1 MQKNLKRASAMIL
14 SLAMAVQ
21 FGLTDSYYINAN
33 DEQPVEETKQAET
46 TKVDESKNEPETPQE
61 DSSEDNQAQTD
72 DVNQEN
78 NQQSQD
84 ETTTTEKVTV
94 EISYVTEEDGS
105 TLMDSLTNTYDV
117 GYRLDQDSNVF
128 NTNHEEYVLDY
139 AIINNDEG
147 NKITKDQAS
156 ENGLCVAS
164 GMTSVK
170 FVYKKSTVQKSH
182 KAKKAQGTKMDSKGE
197 DDSEDDIETASDSE
211 TYKLYHYALIP
222 GKLMDSTESAD
233 SRWFGIGVTS
243 ISGVSNPS
251 GLEYGIQSNF
261 TYKQEGVVKTL
272 YPDITYNSKTYKYA
286 ATGSENAD
294 KEGYYTLIPARVM
307 IADGANAGNNSY
319 NPTASGKTYHQDYT
333 IVMNEK
339 NIYTVTYNVM
349 DPGETTYGVL
359 NDYSQRV
366 DAGTSE
372 SKLKQPA
379 SEDVPN
385 VKTDNEG
392 NKYTFSG
399 WYIDQACTVKA
410 NFNGSVTANTNYYG
424 KYVAETYTVKY
435 DSNGGSDVADKTL
448 KYNDVVDTSQTP
460 TKEGYIFDGWYYGD
474 TKVTN
479 QKYATLAKSESTKEI
494 TLKAKWETELSATS
508 EDVSKTYDGNGY
520 GIEVKPNKT
529 GATIKYYNEKTNQYD
544 LTKCPTRKNVGKKTI
559 KYEVSKKGYTT
570 FTGQANVTITP
581 ATLKVI
587 TPSKSKTYDGT
598 ALTAEGSIEGFV
610 NGETATFTT
619 TGSQTNVGSS
629 DNTYLLKF
637 DGTAKESNYVI
648 SEKEIGKLTVTES
661 TEEITVTTTGGEFT
675 YNGQAHGATVSV
687 SKLPKGYTVE
697 TATSSATAT
706 DVTEAPVNATCDT
719 LVIKNASGEDVTSKL
734 NVKKVD
740 GSITITPATLKVT
753 TPSKSKT
760 YDGEALTAEGS
771 IEGFV
776 NGETATFTTT
786 GSQTGVGDSTNTYSI
801 DWNGTAKQSNYTVSE
816 HLGTLS
822 VSEYAEKIT
831 VTTTGGEFTYNG
843 QAHGA
848 TVSVSKLPKGYT
860 VETAT
865 SSATATDVTETPV
878 TATCDTL
885 VIRNAAGEDVTSKL
899 NVKKVDGSITITPA
913 TLKVT
918 TPSKSKTYDGEA
930 LTAEG
935 SIEGFVNGETAT
947 FTTTGSQTKV
957 GSSENTYEITW
968 NGTAKKSNYT
978 VSAAKGQLT
987 VTESAEQ
994 IVVTTTGGEFTYNG
1008 QARGATV
1015 TVSELPKGYTLEKA
1029 ESSASVTDVTKESV
1043 AATCDT
1049 LVIKNASGEDVTSKL
1064 NVKKVD
1070 GSITITPAT
1079 LKVTTPSKNKTY
1091 DGEALTAEGSIEG
1104 FVNGET
1110 ATFTTTGSQTKVGS
1124 SENTYE
1130 ITWNGTA
1137 KKSNYTVSAAK
1148 GQLTV
1153 TESAE
1158 QIVVTT
1164 TGGEFT
1170 YNGQARGATVTVS
1183 ELPKGYT
1190 LEKAESSASVTDVT
1204 KESVAAT
1211 CDTLVIRNAAGV
1223 DVTSML
1229 NVKKVD
1235 GTIVVKPA
1243 TLTVTTPDASKPYDG
1258 KALKAAGSITGFVN
1272 GETATFTT
1280 TGSQTK
1286 AGSSEN
1292 TYEIKW
1298 DGTAKK
1304 SNYTVSATKGQL
1316 TVNPK
1321 TVTVKADNKTKVYGT
1336 KDPELTATVTGT
1348 IGDDKI
1354 SYTLSRVKGEN
1365 IGNHAIN
1372 VTGDMTQGNY
1382 KVEYALGTLTI
1393 TRQSIVPD
1401 PENPDSYKGVTVNA
1415 PKDKEYNGKDQT
1427 WVPEVKD
1434 ADGKALSSSDYKV
1447 SYDKEDR
1454 KNVTGTITVTITGT
1468 GNYTGTVTRTYQ
1480 VTPRSI
1486 KLTSADGSKVYDGT
1500 PLKKP
1505 NVTMTGEFVD
1515 DEVTNIK
1522 AIGSVTEAG
1531 KSVKNTIAYTT
1542 HSNKGF
1548 KESNYKIEKSEGT
1561 LTITRQSIVPNPEN
1575 PDSYKG
1581 VTVNTPKD
1589 VEYDGKEH
1597 KWSPVVTTKSGEK
1610 LEAGKDYKVS
1620 YDKDDFKNVGTI
1632 KVTITGAG
1640 NYTGTVTRT
1649 YKVTPKEYTV
1659 TTESATKTYSGTALT
1674 AGGKV
1679 EGIVSGETVEFT
1691 TTGSQTEVGTSK
1703 NTYTLEWKSAVETNY
1718 TLAKESIGELT
1729 VKAKSIVPDDSDKT
1743 GITVSEPSDSK
1754 YDGKEHKE
1762 VLTVTDTK
1770 TSKELVA
1777 GTDYS
1782 VTYSS
1787 DLVNAGTV
1795 TIKVAGLGNYTGSF
1809 TKTYKITKRSV
1820 TLTSAT
1826 VSKVYDGSALTD
1838 TTIDVSGD
1846 GFVEGE
1852 GASYE
1857 VTGTQTEVGNS
1868 ANSFEYKLNENTL
1881 ASNYNITKVVGTLTI
1896 TAAPTPVTP
1905 SNPTTPTTPTNPGT
1919 TNTSRITGTTT
1930 TQTRTPSTPTTTP
1943 SEASKDAT
1951 DKVKKEKTPKEE
1963 KVEESATPKAKPESF
1978 WALINL
1984 ICAIVTALFGLL
1996 LLISKRHKS
2005 EDEDDEEDE
2014 TMDEESKEQEK
2025 KRGLFTRVLAVLIT
2039 ILSIVFFL
2047 ITEDMSLPWTWTDQ
2061 YTIWMVVIGVVQI
2074 VVFFVGRKW
2083 KNVDDDDD
2091 SEE

>member
-46 TKVDESKNEPETPQE
+46 TKVDESKNESETPQE

-72 DVNQEN
+72 DVNQEK

-156 ENGLCVAS
+156 ENGLYVAS

-385 VKTDNEG
+385 EKTDSEG
-392 NKYTFSG
+392 NKYIFSG
-399 WYIDQACTVKA
+399 WYKDQACTVKA

-460 TKEGYIFDGWYYGD
+460 TKEGYIFDGWYYGS

-479 QKYATLAKSESTKEI
+479 QKYAKLAESEKKKEI
-494 TLKAKWETELSATS
+494 TLVAHWKENLKASANPV
-508 EDVSKTYDGNGY
+508 EKTYDGKSY
-520 GIEVKPNKT
+520 GITVTTNVESATIRYWNKNTGKYDLTESPTKKNVTRDADGNITSLTVKYKVSKDGYNTVYGETTVKINPAPITVTAENKT
-529 GATIKYYNEKTNQYD
+529 KKYGETDPQLTAKVKGNFNNDKIDYSLSRDAGENVGEYAIKVTGEANQGNYSVTYQPATLTITVSDKMTLESTLKGDDLTRIYNGEALSSAAKCNIEGATIEYSTNNVDWSTDVPSITDVGELIVYAKATCPNYTDATCQY
-544 LTKCPTRKNVGKKTI
+544 
-559 KYEVSKKGYTT
+559 
-570 FTGQANVTITP
+570 
-581 ATLKVI
+581 TLKVI
-587 TPSKSKTYDGT
+587 PRAVTVTANNASKVYGQNDPELTAKVTGNFNNDKIVYTLSRDTGENVGEYAIKVTGEANQGNYTVTYKPGTFTITASKALTLTANDLKKEYNGEALNGEVKASLTEGTTIKYSVNGTDWTTEVPSITDVDKLIVKAKAENPNYETVYANYTMEVTPKTVTVTANNSGKTYGAKDPTLTATVSGTLNNDTVVYSLSRKSGENVGTYKITAKAKAKQGNYVVTCNPGTFTISKSNDFNLTANLNADNRSKEYDGNALVGGAT
-598 ALTAEGSIEGFV
+598 ASVMEGTTISYSLDGGTTWTTEVPSIKDVGTLNVVAKAENANYETKEVEYTLEVTPKAVTVTANNASKVYGQNDPELTAKVTGNFNNDKIVYTLSRDT
-610 NGETATFTT
+610 GE
-619 TGSQTNVGSS
+619 NVGKYAIKV
-629 DNTYLLKF
+629 T
-637 DGTAKESNYVI
+637 GESNQGNYSVSYKPGKFTI
-648 SEKEIGKLTVTES
+648 SASNAMTLDSTLKGDSLTR
-661 TEEITVTTTGGEFT
+661 T
-675 YNGQAHGATVSV
+675 YNGEALSSTAECNVEGAKIEYSTNNKDWSTVVPSI
-687 SKLPKGYTVE
+687 K
-697 TATSSATAT
+697 
-706 DVTEAPVNATCDT
+706 DV
-719 LVIKNASGEDVTSKL
+719 GQ
-734 NVKKVD
+734 
-740 GSITITPATLKVT
+740 LKV
-753 TPSKSKT
+753 
-760 YDGEALTAEGS
+760 YAR
-771 IEGFV
+771 
-776 NGETATFTTT
+776 ATHP
-786 GSQTGVGDSTNTYSI
+786 
-801 DWNGTAKQSNYTVSE
+801 NY
-816 HLGTLS
+816 
-822 VSEYAEKIT
+822 
-831 VTTTGGEFTYNG
+831 
-843 QAHGA
+843 
-848 TVSVSKLPKGYT
+848 
-860 VETAT
+860 
-865 SSATATDVTETPV
+865 V
-878 TATCDTL
+878 TATC
-885 VIRNAAGEDVTSKL
+885 E
-899 NVKKVDGSITITPA
+899 
-913 TLKVT
+913 
-918 TPSKSKTYDGEA
+918 
-930 LTAEG
+930 
-935 SIEGFVNGETAT
+935 
-947 FTTTGSQTKV
+947 
-957 GSSENTYEITW
+957 
-968 NGTAKKSNYT
+968 
-978 VSAAKGQLT
+978 
-987 VTESAEQ
+987 
-994 IVVTTTGGEFTYNG
+994 
-1008 QARGATV
+1008 
-1015 TVSELPKGYTLEKA
+1015 YTLE
-1029 ESSASVTDVTKESV
+1029 V
-1043 AATCDT
+1043 
-1049 LVIKNASGEDVTSKL
+1049 
-1064 NVKKVD
+1064 
-1070 GSITITPAT
+1070 TPA
-1079 LKVTTPSKNKTY
+1079 V
-1091 DGEALTAEGSIEG
+1091 
-1104 FVNGET
+1104 
-1110 ATFTTTGSQTKVGS
+1110 
-1124 SENTYE
+1124 
-1130 ITWNGTA
+1130 
-1137 KKSNYTVSAAK
+1137 
-1148 GQLTV
+1148 
-1153 TESAE
+1153 
-1158 QIVVTT
+1158 
-1164 TGGEFT
+1164 
-1170 YNGQARGATVTVS
+1170 
-1183 ELPKGYT
+1183 
-1190 LEKAESSASVTDVT
+1190 
-1204 KESVAAT
+1204 
-1211 CDTLVIRNAAGV
+1211 
-1223 DVTSML
+1223 
-1229 NVKKVD
+1229 
-1235 GTIVVKPA
+1235 
-1243 TLTVTTPDASKPYDG
+1243 
-1258 KALKAAGSITGFVN
+1258 
-1272 GETATFTT
+1272 
-1280 TGSQTK
+1280 
-1286 AGSSEN
+1286 
-1292 TYEIKW
+1292 
-1298 DGTAKK
+1298 
-1304 SNYTVSATKGQL
+1304 
-1316 TVNPK
+1316 
-1321 TVTVKADNKTKVYGT
+1321 VTVKADNKTKIYGT
-1336 KDPELTATVTGT
+1336 KDPELTATVTGI

-1354 SYTLSRVKGEN
+1354 SYTLSRDNGESV
-1365 IGNHAIN
+1365 GDHAIN

-1382 KVEYALGTLTI
+1382 KVEYAPGTLTI

-1401 PENPDSYKGVTVNA
+1401 PENPDSYKGVTVNT
-1415 PKDKEYNGKDQT
+1415 PNDKEYNGKDQT

-1434 ADGKALSSSDYKV
+1434 TDGKALSSSDYKV

-1480 VTPRSI
+1480 IIPRSI

-1505 NVTMTGEFVD
+1505 NVTMTGEFVKG
-1515 DEVTNIK
+1515 EVTNVV

-1561 LTITRQSIVPNPEN
+1561 LTITPQSIVPNPEN

-1581 VTVNTPKD
+1581 VKVNAPKD

-1610 LEAGKDYKVS
+1610 LEAGKDYEVAYS
-1620 YDKDDFKNVGTI
+1620 TEDFTNVTGTI
-1632 KVTITGAG
+1632 TVAITGIG
-1640 NYTGTVTRT
+1640 NYTGKVTRT
-1649 YKVTPKEYTV
+1649 YEITPKEYTI
-1659 TTESATKTYSGTALT
+1659 TTDSATKTYSGTALT

-1679 EGIVSGETVEFT
+1679 EGIVSGEEVIIT

-1718 TLAKESIGELT
+1718 TLAKESIGDLT

-1770 TSKELVA
+1770 TGKELVA

-1826 VSKVYDGSALTD
+1826 VSKVYDGSALTN
-1838 TTIDVSGD
+1838 TSITVSGD

-1868 ANSFEYKLNENTL
+1868 ANAFEYKLNENTL

-1896 TAAPTPVTP
+1896 TAASTPVTP
-1905 SNPTTPTTPTNPGT
+1905 ATPRNPTPPTNPGT
-1919 TNTSRITGTTT
+1919 TNTSRTTGTTT
-1930 TQTRTPSTPTTTP
+1930 TQTTPTTTP

-2014 TMDEESKEQEK
+2014 TIDEESKEQEK
-2025 KRGLFTRVLAVLIT
+2025 KRGLFTRVLAVLIA

>member
-72 DVNQEN
+72 DVNQEK

-94 EISYVTEEDGS
+94 EISYVTEEDES

-272 YPDITYNSKTYKYA
+272 YPNITYNGKTYKYA
-286 ATGSENAD
+286 ASGSENAD

-307 IADGANAGNNSY
+307 IANGANAGNNSY

-333 IVMNEK
+333 MVMNEK
-339 NIYTVTYNVM
+339 NIYTITYNVM

-379 SEDVPN
+379 SKDVPN
-385 VKTDNEG
+385 VKIDSEG

-399 WYIDQACTVKA
+399 WYKDQACTVKA

-460 TKEGYIFDGWYYGD
+460 TKEDYIFDGWYYGD

-479 QKYATLAKSESTKEI
+479 QKYAELANNESTKEI
-494 TLKAKWETELSATS
+494 TLVAHWKENLKASANPV
-508 EDVSKTYDGNGY
+508 EKTYDGKSY
-520 GIEVKPNKT
+520 G
-529 GATIKYYNEKTNQYD
+529 
-544 LTKCPTRKNVGKKTI
+544 
-559 KYEVSKKGYTT
+559 
-570 FTGQANVTITP
+570 
-581 ATLKVI
+581 
-587 TPSKSKTYDGT
+587 
-598 ALTAEGSIEGFV
+598 
-610 NGETATFTT
+610 
-619 TGSQTNVGSS
+619 
-629 DNTYLLKF
+629 
-637 DGTAKESNYVI
+637 
-648 SEKEIGKLTVTES
+648 
-661 TEEITVTTTGGEFT
+661 ITVTTNVESATIRYWNKNTGKYDLTESPTKKNVTRDADGNITSLTVKYKVSKDGYNTVYGETTVKINPTPVTVTAENKTKKYGDTDPKLTAIVTGNFNDDKIDYSLSRDAGENVRDYTITVTGEANQGNYSVTYQPATFTITASNAMTLDSTLKGDSLTRT
-675 YNGQAHGATVSV
+675 YNGEALSSTAKCNVEGAMIEYSTNNKDWS
-687 SKLPKGYTVE
+687 
-697 TATSSATAT
+697 T
-706 DVTEAPVNATCDT
+706 DVPSITDVGELIVYAKATCPNYTDAT
-719 LVIKNASGEDVTSKL
+719 CQY
-734 NVKKVD
+734 
-740 GSITITPATLKVT
+740 TLKVT
-753 TPSKSKT
+753 PKAVTVKANDSGKVYGQNDPELTATVTGTLNDDTIDCSVSRDVGENVGKYTIKVTGEANQGNYTVT
-760 YDGEALTAEGS
+760 YESATFTITASNALTLTANNLKKEYNGEALNGEIKASVTEGTTIKYS
-771 IEGFV
+771 V
-776 NGETATFTTT
+776 NGTDWTTEVPSITDVDKLIVKAKAENPNYETVYANYTMEVTPKAVTVTANDSGKTYGAKDPTLTATVFGTLNNDTVVYSLSRKSGENVGTYKIIAKAKAKQGNYVVTCNPGTFTISKSNDFNLTANLNADNRSKEYDGNALVGGATASVMEGTT
-786 GSQTGVGDSTNTYSI
+786 ISYSLDGRTTWTTEVPSIKDVGTLNVVAKAENSNYETKEVEYTLEVTPKAVTVKANDSGKTYGAEEPALTASVSGTLNDDTIDYSVSRDAGENVGKYAIKVTGEANQGNYSVTYQPGTFTITASNAMTLDSTLKGDSLTR
-801 DWNGTAKQSNYTVSE
+801 
-816 HLGTLS
+816 
-822 VSEYAEKIT
+822 
-831 VTTTGGEFTYNG
+831 TYNG
-843 QAHGA
+843 EALSSTAECNVEDA
-848 TVSVSKLPKGYT
+848 TIEYSTNNKDWST
-860 VETAT
+860 VVP
-865 SSATATDVTETPV
+865 SITDVGQLKVYARATHPNYV
-878 TATCDTL
+878 TATC
-885 VIRNAAGEDVTSKL
+885 E
-899 NVKKVDGSITITPA
+899 
-913 TLKVT
+913 
-918 TPSKSKTYDGEA
+918 
-930 LTAEG
+930 
-935 SIEGFVNGETAT
+935 
-947 FTTTGSQTKV
+947 
-957 GSSENTYEITW
+957 
-968 NGTAKKSNYT
+968 
-978 VSAAKGQLT
+978 
-987 VTESAEQ
+987 
-994 IVVTTTGGEFTYNG
+994 
-1008 QARGATV
+1008 
-1015 TVSELPKGYTLEKA
+1015 YTLE
-1029 ESSASVTDVTKESV
+1029 V
-1043 AATCDT
+1043 
-1049 LVIKNASGEDVTSKL
+1049 
-1064 NVKKVD
+1064 
-1070 GSITITPAT
+1070 TPA
-1079 LKVTTPSKNKTY
+1079 V
-1091 DGEALTAEGSIEG
+1091 
-1104 FVNGET
+1104 
-1110 ATFTTTGSQTKVGS
+1110 
-1124 SENTYE
+1124 
-1130 ITWNGTA
+1130 
-1137 KKSNYTVSAAK
+1137 
-1148 GQLTV
+1148 
-1153 TESAE
+1153 
-1158 QIVVTT
+1158 
-1164 TGGEFT
+1164 
-1170 YNGQARGATVTVS
+1170 
-1183 ELPKGYT
+1183 
-1190 LEKAESSASVTDVT
+1190 
-1204 KESVAAT
+1204 
-1211 CDTLVIRNAAGV
+1211 
-1223 DVTSML
+1223 
-1229 NVKKVD
+1229 
-1235 GTIVVKPA
+1235 
-1243 TLTVTTPDASKPYDG
+1243 
-1258 KALKAAGSITGFVN
+1258 
-1272 GETATFTT
+1272 
-1280 TGSQTK
+1280 
-1286 AGSSEN
+1286 
-1292 TYEIKW
+1292 
-1298 DGTAKK
+1298 
-1304 SNYTVSATKGQL
+1304 
-1316 TVNPK
+1316 
-1321 TVTVKADNKTKVYGT
+1321 VTVKADNKTKVYGT
-1336 KDPELTATVTGT
+1336 EDPELTARVTGT

-1354 SYTLSRVKGEN
+1354 SYTLSRAKGEN
-1365 IGNHAIN
+1365 VGDHAIN
-1372 VTGDMTQGNY
+1372 VTGDVTQGNY
-1382 KVEYALGTLTI
+1382 TVEYAPGTLTI
-1393 TRQSIVPD
+1393 TPQSIVPD
-1401 PENPDSYKGVTVNA
+1401 PENPDSYKGVTVNT
-1415 PKDKEYNGKDQT
+1415 PNDKEYNGKDQT

-1454 KNVTGTITVTITGT
+1454 KNVTDTITVTITGT

-1480 VTPRSI
+1480 ITPRSI
-1486 KLTSADGSKVYDGT
+1486 KLTSDGGSKVYDGT

-1505 NVTMTGEFVD
+1505 SVTVTGEFVD
-1515 DEVTNIK
+1515 GEVTNVV

-1531 KSVKNTIAYTT
+1531 KSAKNTIAYTT

-1561 LTITRQSIVPNPEN
+1561 LTIIPQSIVPNPEN

-1581 VTVNTPKD
+1581 VKVNAPKD

-1597 KWSPVVTTKSGEK
+1597 KWIPTVMDKNDKK
-1610 LEAGKDYKVS
+1610 LEVGKDYEVAYS
-1620 YDKDDFKNVGTI
+1620 TEDFTNVTRTI
-1632 KVTITGAG
+1632 TVTISGIG
-1640 NYTGTVTRT
+1640 NYSGTVTRT

-1679 EGIVSGETVEFT
+1679 EGIVSGEEVIIT

-1703 NTYTLEWKSAVETNY
+1703 NTYTLEWNSAVETNY
-1718 TLAKESIGELT
+1718 TLAKESIGDLT
-1729 VKAKSIVPDDSDKT
+1729 ITAKSIVPDDSDKT
-1743 GITVSEPSDSK
+1743 GITVSEPRDSK

-1795 TIKVAGLGNYTGSF
+1795 TIKVIGLGNYTGSF

-1881 ASNYNITKVVGTLTI
+1881 ASNYDITKVVGTLTI
-1896 TAAPTPVTP
+1896 TAAPAPVTP

-1930 TQTRTPSTPTTTP
+1930 TQTTPTTTP

-1963 KVEESATPKAKPESF
+1963 KVEESVTPKAKPESF

-2005 EDEDDEEDE
+2005 EDEDEDDEEDE
-2014 TMDEESKEQEK
+2014 TMDDESKEQEK
-2025 KRGLFTRVLAVLIT
+2025 KRGLFTRVLAVLIA
-2039 ILSIVFFL
+2039 ILSVVFFL
-2047 ITEDMSLPWTWTDQ
+2047 VTEDMSLRWTWTDQ
-2061 YTIWMVVIGVVQI
+2061 WTIWMVVIGVVQI

>member
-72 DVNQEN
+72 DVNKEE

-170 FVYKKSTVQKSH
+170 FVYKKSTVQKPH
-182 KAKKAQGTKMDSKGE
+182 KAKKAQRTKMDSKGE

-251 GLEYGIQSNF
+251 GLKYGIQSNF

-372 SKLKQPA
+372 SRLKQPA
-379 SEDVPN
+379 SKDVPI
-385 VKTDNEG
+385 VKTDSEG

-399 WYIDQACTVKA
+399 WYKDQACTVKA
-410 NFNGSVTANTNYYG
+410 NFNGRVTANTNYYG

-435 DSNGGSDVADKTL
+435 DSNGGSTVADKTL
-448 KYNDVVDTSQTP
+448 KYNDVVDTSETP
-460 TKEGYIFDGWYYGD
+460 TKEGYIFDGWYYGS

-479 QKYATLAKSESTKEI
+479 QKYAKLAESEKKKEI
-494 TLKAKWETELSATS
+494 TLVAHWKENLKASANPV
-508 EDVSKTYDGNGY
+508 EKTYDGKSY
-520 GIEVKPNKT
+520 G
-529 GATIKYYNEKTNQYD
+529 
-544 LTKCPTRKNVGKKTI
+544 
-559 KYEVSKKGYTT
+559 
-570 FTGQANVTITP
+570 
-581 ATLKVI
+581 
-587 TPSKSKTYDGT
+587 
-598 ALTAEGSIEGFV
+598 
-610 NGETATFTT
+610 
-619 TGSQTNVGSS
+619 
-629 DNTYLLKF
+629 
-637 DGTAKESNYVI
+637 
-648 SEKEIGKLTVTES
+648 
-661 TEEITVTTTGGEFT
+661 ITVTTNVESATIRYWNKNTGKYDLTESPTKKNVTRDADGNITSLTVKYKVSKDGYNTVYGETTVKINPAPVTVTAENKTKKYGETDPQLTAKVKGNFNNDKIDYSLSRDAGENVGGYTINVTGEANQGNYVVTCNPGTFTISKSNDFNLTANLNADNRSKEYDGNALVGGATASVMEGTTISYSLDGGTTWTTEVPSITNVGTLNVVAKAENANYETKEVEYTLEVTPKAVTVTANDASKVYGQNDPELTAKVTGNFNNDKIVYTLSRDAGENVGEYAIKVTGEANQGNYTVTYQPGIFTITASNALTLTANNLKKEYNGKALNGEVKASVTEGTTIKYSVNGTDWTTEVPSITDVDKLIVKAKAENPNYKTVYANYTMEITPKAVTVTANNSGKTYGAKDPTLTATVSGTLNNDTVVYSLSRKSGENVGTYKITAKAKAKQGNYVVTCNPGTFTISKSNDFNLTANLNADNRSKEYDGNALVGGAIASVMEGTTISYSLDGGTTWTTEVPSITNVGTLNVVAKAENANYETKEVEYTLEVTPKAVTVTANNASKVYGQNDPELTASVNGAINGDTIVYTLSRVEGEDVGDYTITVTGESNQGNYSVTYQPATLTITASDKMTLESTLKGDSLTRT
-675 YNGQAHGATVSV
+675 YNGEALSSTAECNVEGAKIEYSTNNKDWSTVVPSIKDV
-687 SKLPKGYTVE
+687 GQLKVYARATHPNYV
-697 TATSSATAT
+697 TATC
-706 DVTEAPVNATCDT
+706 EY
-719 LVIKNASGEDVTSKL
+719 
-734 NVKKVD
+734 
-740 GSITITPATLKVT
+740 TLKVT
-753 TPSKSKT
+753 
-760 YDGEALTAEGS
+760 
-771 IEGFV
+771 
-776 NGETATFTTT
+776 
-786 GSQTGVGDSTNTYSI
+786 
-801 DWNGTAKQSNYTVSE
+801 
-816 HLGTLS
+816 
-822 VSEYAEKIT
+822 
-831 VTTTGGEFTYNG
+831 
-843 QAHGA
+843 
-848 TVSVSKLPKGYT
+848 
-860 VETAT
+860 
-865 SSATATDVTETPV
+865 
-878 TATCDTL
+878 
-885 VIRNAAGEDVTSKL
+885 
-899 NVKKVDGSITITPA
+899 PA
-913 TLKVT
+913 V
-918 TPSKSKTYDGEA
+918 
-930 LTAEG
+930 
-935 SIEGFVNGETAT
+935 
-947 FTTTGSQTKV
+947 
-957 GSSENTYEITW
+957 
-968 NGTAKKSNYT
+968 
-978 VSAAKGQLT
+978 
-987 VTESAEQ
+987 
-994 IVVTTTGGEFTYNG
+994 
-1008 QARGATV
+1008 
-1015 TVSELPKGYTLEKA
+1015 
-1029 ESSASVTDVTKESV
+1029 
-1043 AATCDT
+1043 
-1049 LVIKNASGEDVTSKL
+1049 
-1064 NVKKVD
+1064 
-1070 GSITITPAT
+1070 
-1079 LKVTTPSKNKTY
+1079 
-1091 DGEALTAEGSIEG
+1091 
-1104 FVNGET
+1104 
-1110 ATFTTTGSQTKVGS
+1110 
-1124 SENTYE
+1124 
-1130 ITWNGTA
+1130 
-1137 KKSNYTVSAAK
+1137 
-1148 GQLTV
+1148 
-1153 TESAE
+1153 
-1158 QIVVTT
+1158 
-1164 TGGEFT
+1164 
-1170 YNGQARGATVTVS
+1170 
-1183 ELPKGYT
+1183 
-1190 LEKAESSASVTDVT
+1190 
-1204 KESVAAT
+1204 
-1211 CDTLVIRNAAGV
+1211 
-1223 DVTSML
+1223 
-1229 NVKKVD
+1229 
-1235 GTIVVKPA
+1235 
-1243 TLTVTTPDASKPYDG
+1243 
-1258 KALKAAGSITGFVN
+1258 
-1272 GETATFTT
+1272 
-1280 TGSQTK
+1280 
-1286 AGSSEN
+1286 
-1292 TYEIKW
+1292 
-1298 DGTAKK
+1298 
-1304 SNYTVSATKGQL
+1304 
-1316 TVNPK
+1316 
-1321 TVTVKADNKTKVYGT
+1321 VTVKADNKTKVYGT
-1336 KDPELTATVTGT
+1336 TDPELTATVTGI

-1354 SYTLSRVKGEN
+1354 SYTLSRDKGEN
-1365 IGNHAIN
+1365 IGDHVIN
-1372 VTGDMTQGNY
+1372 VTGNVTQGNY
-1382 KVEYALGTLTI
+1382 KVEYAPGTLTI

-1401 PENPDSYKGVTVNA
+1401 PENPDSYKGVTVNT
-1415 PKDKEYNGKDQT
+1415 PNDKEYNGKDQT

-1468 GNYTGTVTRTYQ
+1468 GNYTGIVTRTYQ
-1480 VTPRSI
+1480 ITPRSI

-1505 NVTMTGEFVD
+1505 NVTVTGEFVEG
-1515 DEVTNIK
+1515 EVTNVV

-1548 KESNYKIEKSEGT
+1548 KESNYNIEKSEGT
-1561 LTITRQSIVPNPEN
+1561 LTITPQSIVPDPEN

-1581 VTVNTPKD
+1581 VKVNAPKD

-1597 KWSPVVTTKSGEK
+1597 KWSPAVADKEGNALVEGTDYEVAYSTEDFTNVT
-1610 LEAGKDYKVS
+1610 
-1620 YDKDDFKNVGTI
+1620 GTI
-1632 KVTITGAG
+1632 TVTITGIG
-1640 NYTGTVTRT
+1640 NYTGKVTRT
-1649 YKVTPKEYTV
+1649 YEITPKAYTV
-1659 TTESATKTYSGTALT
+1659 TTESANKVYDGTALT

-1679 EGIVSGETVEFT
+1679 EGIVSGEEVIII

-1703 NTYTLEWKSAVETNY
+1703 NTYTLEWKSAAETNY
-1718 TLAKESIGELT
+1718 TLAKESIGDLT

-1809 TKTYKITKRSV
+1809 IKAYKITKRSV

-1868 ANSFEYKLNENTL
+1868 ANAFEYKLNENTL
-1881 ASNYNITKVVGTLTI
+1881 ASNYDITKVVGTLTI
-1896 TAAPTPVTP
+1896 TAASTPVTP
-1905 SNPTTPTTPTNPGT
+1905 ATPTNPGT
-1919 TNTSRITGTTT
+1919 TNTSRTTGTTT

>member
-1 MQKNLKRASAMIL
+1 M
-14 SLAMAVQ
+14 
-21 FGLTDSYYINAN
+21 
-33 DEQPVEETKQAET
+33 
-46 TKVDESKNEPETPQE
+46 
-61 DSSEDNQAQTD
+61 
-72 DVNQEN
+72 
-78 NQQSQD
+78 
-84 ETTTTEKVTV
+84 
-94 EISYVTEEDGS
+94 
-105 TLMDSLTNTYDV
+105 
-117 GYRLDQDSNVF
+117 
-128 NTNHEEYVLDY
+128 
-139 AIINNDEG
+139 
-147 NKITKDQAS
+147 
-156 ENGLCVAS
+156 
-164 GMTSVK
+164 
-170 FVYKKSTVQKSH
+170 
-182 KAKKAQGTKMDSKGE
+182 
-197 DDSEDDIETASDSE
+197 
-211 TYKLYHYALIP
+211 
-222 GKLMDSTESAD
+222 
-233 SRWFGIGVTS
+233 
-243 ISGVSNPS
+243 
-251 GLEYGIQSNF
+251 
-261 TYKQEGVVKTL
+261 
-272 YPDITYNSKTYKYA
+272 
-286 ATGSENAD
+286 
-294 KEGYYTLIPARVM
+294 
-307 IADGANAGNNSY
+307 
-319 NPTASGKTYHQDYT
+319 
-333 IVMNEK
+333 
-339 NIYTVTYNVM
+339 
-349 DPGETTYGVL
+349 
-359 NDYSQRV
+359 
-366 DAGTSE
+366 
-372 SKLKQPA
+372 
-379 SEDVPN
+379 
-385 VKTDNEG
+385 
-392 NKYTFSG
+392 
-399 WYIDQACTVKA
+399 
-410 NFNGSVTANTNYYG
+410 
-424 KYVAETYTVKY
+424 
-435 DSNGGSDVADKTL
+435 
-448 KYNDVVDTSQTP
+448 
-460 TKEGYIFDGWYYGD
+460 
-474 TKVTN
+474 
-479 QKYATLAKSESTKEI
+479 
-494 TLKAKWETELSATS
+494 
-508 EDVSKTYDGNGY
+508 
-520 GIEVKPNKT
+520 
-529 GATIKYYNEKTNQYD
+529 
-544 LTKCPTRKNVGKKTI
+544 
-559 KYEVSKKGYTT
+559 
-570 FTGQANVTITP
+570 
-581 ATLKVI
+581 
-587 TPSKSKTYDGT
+587 
-598 ALTAEGSIEGFV
+598 
-610 NGETATFTT
+610 
-619 TGSQTNVGSS
+619 
-629 DNTYLLKF
+629 
-637 DGTAKESNYVI
+637 
-648 SEKEIGKLTVTES
+648 
-661 TEEITVTTTGGEFT
+661 
-675 YNGQAHGATVSV
+675 
-687 SKLPKGYTVE
+687 
-697 TATSSATAT
+697 
-706 DVTEAPVNATCDT
+706 
-719 LVIKNASGEDVTSKL
+719 
-734 NVKKVD
+734 
-740 GSITITPATLKVT
+740 
-753 TPSKSKT
+753 
-760 YDGEALTAEGS
+760 
-771 IEGFV
+771 
-776 NGETATFTTT
+776 
-786 GSQTGVGDSTNTYSI
+786 
-801 DWNGTAKQSNYTVSE
+801 
-816 HLGTLS
+816 
-822 VSEYAEKIT
+822 
-831 VTTTGGEFTYNG
+831 
-843 QAHGA
+843 
-848 TVSVSKLPKGYT
+848 
-860 VETAT
+860 
-865 SSATATDVTETPV
+865 
-878 TATCDTL
+878 
-885 VIRNAAGEDVTSKL
+885 
-899 NVKKVDGSITITPA
+899 
-913 TLKVT
+913 
-918 TPSKSKTYDGEA
+918 
-930 LTAEG
+930 
-935 SIEGFVNGETAT
+935 NGETAT

-978 VSAAKGQLT
+978 VFAAKGQLT

-1008 QARGATV
+1008 QPHGATV

-1079 LKVTTPSKNKTY
+1079 LKVTTPSKSKTY
-1091 DGEALTAEGSIEG
+1091 DGTALTAEGSIEG

-1137 KKSNYTVSAAK
+1137 KKSNYTVFAAK

-1211 CDTLVIRNAAGV
+1211 CDTLVIRNAAGE

-1258 KALKAAGSITGFVN
+1258 KALKVAGSITGFVN

-1336 KDPELTATVTGT
+1336 TDPELTATVTGT

-1354 SYTLSRVKGEN
+1354 SYTLSRAKGESV
-1365 IGNHAIN
+1365 GNHAIN

-1382 KVEYALGTLTI
+1382 KVEYAPGTLTI

-1401 PENPDSYKGVTVNA
+1401 PENPDSYKGVTVNT
-1415 PKDKEYNGKDQT
+1415 PNDKEYNGKDQT

-1480 VTPRSI
+1480 ITPRSI

-1505 NVTMTGEFVD
+1505 NVTMTGEFVKG
-1515 DEVTNIK
+1515 EVTNVV

-1561 LTITRQSIVPNPEN
+1561 LTITPQSIVPNPEN

-1581 VTVNTPKD
+1581 VKVNAPKD

-1610 LEAGKDYKVS
+1610 LEAGKDYEVAYS
-1620 YDKDDFKNVGTI
+1620 TEDFTNVTGTI
-1632 KVTITGAG
+1632 TVAISGIG

-1679 EGIVSGETVEFT
+1679 EGIVSGEEVIIT

-1718 TLAKESIGELT
+1718 TLAKESIGDLT

-1868 ANSFEYKLNENTL
+1868 ANAFEYKLNEKTL
-1881 ASNYNITKVVGTLTI
+1881 ASNYDITKVVGTLTI

>member
-1 MQKNLKRASAMIL
+1 MQKNLERASAMIL

-46 TKVDESKNEPETPQE
+46 TKVDESKNEPKTPQA

-72 DVNQEN
+72 DVNKEE
-78 NQQSQD
+78 NQQSQN

-117 GYRLDQDSNVF
+117 GYRLNQDSNVF

-222 GKLMDSTESAD
+222 GKLMDSNESAD

-272 YPDITYNSKTYKYA
+272 YPNITYNGKTYKYA

-333 IVMNEK
+333 MVMNEK
-339 NIYTVTYNVM
+339 NICTVTYNVM

-379 SEDVPN
+379 SKDVPI
-385 VKTDNEG
+385 VKTDSAG

-399 WYIDQACTVKA
+399 WYKDQACTVKA
-410 NFNGSVTANTNYYG
+410 KFNGSVTANTNYYG

-448 KYNDVVDTSQTP
+448 KYNDVVDISETP
-460 TKEGYIFDGWYYGD
+460 TKEGYIFDGWYYGS
-474 TKVTN
+474 TKVIK

-544 LTKCPTRKNVGKKTI
+544 LAKCPTQKNVGTKTV
-559 KYEVSKKGYTT
+559 KYQVSKKGYTT
-570 FTGQANVTITP
+570 FTGQANV
-581 ATLKVI
+581 
-587 TPSKSKTYDGT
+587 
-598 ALTAEGSIEGFV
+598 
-610 NGETATFTT
+610 
-619 TGSQTNVGSS
+619 
-629 DNTYLLKF
+629 
-637 DGTAKESNYVI
+637 
-648 SEKEIGKLTVTES
+648 
-661 TEEITVTTTGGEFT
+661 
-675 YNGQAHGATVSV
+675 
-687 SKLPKGYTVE
+687 
-697 TATSSATAT
+697 
-706 DVTEAPVNATCDT
+706 
-719 LVIKNASGEDVTSKL
+719 
-734 NVKKVD
+734 
-740 GSITITPATLKVT
+740 TITPATLKVT

-994 IVVTTTGGEFTYNG
+994 IVVTTTGGEFTYDG
-1008 QARGATV
+1008 Q
-1015 TVSELPKGYTLEKA
+1015 PH
-1029 ESSASVTDVTKESV
+1029 
-1043 AATCDT
+1043 
-1049 LVIKNASGEDVTSKL
+1049 
-1064 NVKKVD
+1064 
-1070 GSITITPAT
+1070 
-1079 LKVTTPSKNKTY
+1079 
-1091 DGEALTAEGSIEG
+1091 
-1104 FVNGET
+1104 
-1110 ATFTTTGSQTKVGS
+1110 
-1124 SENTYE
+1124 
-1130 ITWNGTA
+1130 
-1137 KKSNYTVSAAK
+1137 
-1148 GQLTV
+1148 
-1153 TESAE
+1153 
-1158 QIVVTT
+1158 
-1164 TGGEFT
+1164 
-1170 YNGQARGATVTVS
+1170 GATVTVS

-1243 TLTVTTPDASKPYDG
+1243 TLTITTPDASKPYDG

-1336 KDPELTATVTGT
+1336 TDPELTATVTGI

-1354 SYTLSRVKGEN
+1354 SYTLSRSKGESV
-1365 IGNHAIN
+1365 GDHAIN

-1382 KVEYALGTLTI
+1382 KVEYAPGTLTI

-1401 PENPDSYKGVTVNA
+1401 PENPDSYKGVTVNS
-1415 PKDKEYNGKDQT
+1415 PNDKEYNGKDQT

-1434 ADGKALSSSDYKV
+1434 ADGKALSSSDFKV
-1447 SYDKEDR
+1447 SYDKKDR

-1480 VTPRSI
+1480 ITPRSI

-1505 NVTMTGEFVD
+1505 NVTVTGEFVD
-1515 DEVTNIK
+1515 GEVTNVK

-1531 KSVKNTIAYTT
+1531 KSVKNTIAYST

-1561 LTITRQSIVPNPEN
+1561 LTIIPQSIVPDPEN

-1581 VTVNTPKD
+1581 VKVNAPKD

-1597 KWSPVVTTKSGEK
+1597 KWSPAVADKEGNALVEGTDYEVAYSTEDFTNVT
-1610 LEAGKDYKVS
+1610 
-1620 YDKDDFKNVGTI
+1620 GTI
-1632 KVTITGAG
+1632 TVAITGIG
-1640 NYTGTVTRT
+1640 NYTGKGTRT
-1649 YKVTPKEYTV
+1649 YEITPKAYTV
-1659 TTESATKTYSGTALT
+1659 TTESAKKVYDGTALT

-1679 EGIVSGETVEFT
+1679 EGIVSGEEVIIT

-1718 TLAKESIGELT
+1718 TLAKESIGDLT

-1770 TSKELVA
+1770 TSKELVL

-1826 VSKVYDGSALTD
+1826 VSKVYDGSALTN
-1838 TTIDVSGD
+1838 TAITVSGD

-1868 ANSFEYKLNENTL
+1868 ANAFEYKLNEKTL
-1881 ASNYNITKVVGTLTI
+1881 ASNYDITKVVGTLTI
-1896 TAAPTPVTP
+1896 TAAPTPVIP

-1919 TNTSRITGTTT
+1919 TNTSRIIGTTT

-1984 ICAIVTALFGLL
+1984 ICAVVTALFGLL

>member
-46 TKVDESKNEPETPQE
+46 TKVDESKNEPKTLQA

-72 DVNQEN
+72 DVNKEE

-251 GLEYGIQSNF
+251 GLKYGIQSNF

-307 IADGANAGNNSY
+307 IANGANAGNNSY
-319 NPTASGKTYHQDYT
+319 NPTASGNTYHQDYT
-333 IVMNEK
+333 MVMNEK

-372 SKLKQPA
+372 SKLKKPA

-385 VKTDNEG
+385 VKTDSEG

-399 WYIDQACTVKA
+399 WYKDQACTVKA

-435 DSNGGSDVADKTL
+435 DSNGGSDVTDKTL

-460 TKEGYIFDGWYYGD
+460 TKEGYIFDGWYYGN

-479 QKYATLAKSESTKEI
+479 QKYADLAKSESKKEI
-494 TLKAKWETELSATS
+494 TLVAHWKENLKASANPV
-508 EDVSKTYDGNGY
+508 EKTYDGKSY
-520 GIEVKPNKT
+520 GITVKTNVESATIRYWNKNTGKYDLTESPTKKNVTRDADGNITSLTVKYKVSKDGYNTVYGETTVKINPAPITVTAENKT
-529 GATIKYYNEKTNQYD
+529 KKYGETDPQLTAKVKGNFNNDKIDYSLSRDAGENVGDYTINVTGEANQGNYSVIYQPATLTITASDKMTLESTLKGDSLTRTYNGEALSSTAECNVEGATIEYSTNNKD
-544 LTKCPTRKNVGKKTI
+544 WSTDVPSITDVG
-559 KYEVSKKGYTT
+559 
-570 FTGQANVTITP
+570 Q
-581 ATLKVI
+581 LKVYARA
-587 TPSKSKTYDGT
+587 THPSY
-598 ALTAEGSIEGFV
+598 V
-610 NGETATFTT
+610 TATCE
-619 TGSQTNVGSS
+619 
-629 DNTYLLKF
+629 Y
-637 DGTAKESNYVI
+637 
-648 SEKEIGKLTVTES
+648 
-661 TEEITVTTTGGEFT
+661 
-675 YNGQAHGATVSV
+675 
-687 SKLPKGYTVE
+687 
-697 TATSSATAT
+697 
-706 DVTEAPVNATCDT
+706 
-719 LVIKNASGEDVTSKL
+719 
-734 NVKKVD
+734 
-740 GSITITPATLKVT
+740 TLKVT
-753 TPSKSKT
+753 PKAVIVKAIDTGKVYGQNDPELIASVNGAINGDTIIYTLSRVEGEDAGDYKITATGEANQGNYTVTYQPGTFTITASNALTLMANNLKKEYNGEALNGEVKASVTEGTTIKYSVNGTDWTTEVPSITDVDKLIVKAKAENPNYATVYANYTMEVTPKAVTVTANDSSKT
-760 YDGEALTAEGS
+760 YGAKDPTLTATVSGTLNNDTVVYSLSRKSGENVGTYKITAKAKAKQGNYVITCNPGTFTISKSNDFNLTADLNADNRSKKYDGNALVGGATASVMEGTTISYSLDGGTTWTAEVPSITNVGTLNVVAKAENANYETKEVEYTLEVTPKAVTVTANNASKVYGQNDPELTAKVTGNFNNDKIVYTLSRDTGENVGEYAIKVTGEANQG
-771 IEGFV
+771 
-776 NGETATFTTT
+776 
-786 GSQTGVGDSTNTYSI
+786 
-801 DWNGTAKQSNYTVSE
+801 NYTVSYKP
-816 HLGTLS
+816 GKFTISASNVMTLDS
-822 VSEYAEKIT
+822 TLKGDSLT
-831 VTTTGGEFTYNG
+831 RTYNG
-843 QAHGA
+843 EALSSTAECNVEGA
-848 TVSVSKLPKGYT
+848 KIEYSTNNKDWSTVVPSIKDVGQLKVYAR
-860 VETAT
+860 AT
-865 SSATATDVTETPV
+865 HPNYV
-878 TATCDTL
+878 TATC
-885 VIRNAAGEDVTSKL
+885 EY
-899 NVKKVDGSITITPA
+899 

-918 TPSKSKTYDGEA
+918 
-930 LTAEG
+930 
-935 SIEGFVNGETAT
+935 
-947 FTTTGSQTKV
+947 
-957 GSSENTYEITW
+957 
-968 NGTAKKSNYT
+968 
-978 VSAAKGQLT
+978 
-987 VTESAEQ
+987 
-994 IVVTTTGGEFTYNG
+994 
-1008 QARGATV
+1008 
-1015 TVSELPKGYTLEKA
+1015 
-1029 ESSASVTDVTKESV
+1029 
-1043 AATCDT
+1043 
-1049 LVIKNASGEDVTSKL
+1049 
-1064 NVKKVD
+1064 
-1070 GSITITPAT
+1070 PA
-1079 LKVTTPSKNKTY
+1079 V
-1091 DGEALTAEGSIEG
+1091 
-1104 FVNGET
+1104 
-1110 ATFTTTGSQTKVGS
+1110 
-1124 SENTYE
+1124 
-1130 ITWNGTA
+1130 
-1137 KKSNYTVSAAK
+1137 
-1148 GQLTV
+1148 
-1153 TESAE
+1153 
-1158 QIVVTT
+1158 
-1164 TGGEFT
+1164 
-1170 YNGQARGATVTVS
+1170 
-1183 ELPKGYT
+1183 
-1190 LEKAESSASVTDVT
+1190 
-1204 KESVAAT
+1204 
-1211 CDTLVIRNAAGV
+1211 
-1223 DVTSML
+1223 
-1229 NVKKVD
+1229 
-1235 GTIVVKPA
+1235 
-1243 TLTVTTPDASKPYDG
+1243 
-1258 KALKAAGSITGFVN
+1258 
-1272 GETATFTT
+1272 
-1280 TGSQTK
+1280 
-1286 AGSSEN
+1286 
-1292 TYEIKW
+1292 
-1298 DGTAKK
+1298 
-1304 SNYTVSATKGQL
+1304 
-1316 TVNPK
+1316 
-1321 TVTVKADNKTKVYGT
+1321 VTVKADNKTKVYGT
-1336 KDPELTATVTGT
+1336 TDPELTATVTGI

-1354 SYTLSRVKGEN
+1354 SYTLSRDKGEN
-1365 IGNHAIN
+1365 IGDHVIN

-1382 KVEYALGTLTI
+1382 KVEYAPGTLTI

-1401 PENPDSYKGVTVNA
+1401 PENPDSYKGVTVNS
-1415 PKDKEYNGKDQT
+1415 PNDKEYNGKDQT

-1480 VTPRSI
+1480 ITPRSI
-1486 KLTSADGSKVYDGT
+1486 KLTSDDGSKVYDGT

-1505 NVTMTGEFVD
+1505 NVTVTGEFVD
-1515 DEVTNIK
+1515 GEVTNVK

-1531 KSVKNTIAYTT
+1531 KSVKNTIAYST

-1561 LTITRQSIVPNPEN
+1561 LTIIPQSIVPDPEN

-1597 KWSPVVTTKSGEK
+1597 KWSPAVADKEGNALVEGTDYEVAYSTEDFTNVT
-1610 LEAGKDYKVS
+1610 
-1620 YDKDDFKNVGTI
+1620 GTI
-1632 KVTITGAG
+1632 TVTISGIG
-1640 NYTGTVTRT
+1640 NYTGKVTRT
-1649 YKVTPKEYTV
+1649 YEVTPKAYTV
-1659 TTESATKTYSGTALT
+1659 TTESAKKVYDGTALT

-1679 EGIVSGETVEFT
+1679 EGIVSGEEVIIT

-1703 NTYTLEWKSAVETNY
+1703 NTYTLEWKSAFETNY
-1718 TLAKESIGELT
+1718 TLAKESIGDLT

-1795 TIKVAGLGNYTGSF
+1795 TMKVAGLGNYSGSF

-1826 VSKVYDGSALTD
+1826 VSKVYDGSALTN
-1838 TTIDVSGD
+1838 TAITVSGD

-1868 ANSFEYKLNENTL
+1868 ANAFEYKLNEKTL
-1881 ASNYNITKVVGTLTI
+1881 ASNYDITKVVGTLTI
-1896 TAAPTPVTP
+1896 TAASTPVTP
-1905 SNPTTPTTPTNPGT
+1905 SSPTTPTTPTKPGT
-1919 TNTSRITGTTT
+1919 TNTSRTTGTTT

-1963 KVEESATPKAKPESF
+1963 KVEKEKTPKARPEKF

-1984 ICAIVTALFGLL
+1984 ICAIVTVLFGLL
-1996 LLISKRHKS
+1996 LLISKRHKNKDD
-2005 EDEDDEEDE
+2005 EEEDDETRQQAANKD
-2014 TMDEESKEQEK
+2014 DEEKEQEK
-2025 KRGLFTRVLAVLIT
+2025 KRGAFTRVLAVLIA
-2039 ILSIVFFL
+2039 IVSVVFFL
-2047 ITEDMSLPWTWTDQ
+2047 VTEDMSLRWTWTDQ
-2061 YTIWMVVIGVVQI
+2061 WTIWMVVIGLVQI

-2083 KNVDDDDD
+2083 KNVDDDDED
-2091 SEE
+2091 EQAQQA

>member
-46 TKVDESKNEPETPQE
+46 TKVDESKNESETPQE

-72 DVNQEN
+72 DVNQEK

-117 GYRLDQDSNVF
+117 GYRLDKDSNVF
-128 NTNHEEYVLDY
+128 NTNHEEYVLDH

-182 KAKKAQGTKMDSKGE
+182 KAKKAQGTKMDSKGK

-307 IADGANAGNNSY
+307 IANGANAGNNSY

-385 VKTDNEG
+385 VKTDSEG

-460 TKEGYIFDGWYYGD
+460 TKEGYIFDGWYYGS

-479 QKYATLAKSESTKEI
+479 QKYAKLAESEKKKEI
-494 TLKAKWETELSATS
+494 TLVAHWKENLKASANPV
-508 EDVSKTYDGNGY
+508 EKTYDGKSY
-520 GIEVKPNKT
+520 GITVTTNVESATIRYWNKNTGKYDLTESPTKKNVTRDADGNITSLTVKYKVSKDGYNTVYGETTVKINPAPITVTAENKT
-529 GATIKYYNEKTNQYD
+529 KKYGETDPQLTAKVKGNFNNDKIDYSLSRDAGENVGEYAIKVTGEANQGNYSVTYQPATLTITVSDKMTLESTLKGDDLTRIYNGEALSSAAKCNIEGATIEYSTNNVDWSTDVPSITDVGELIVYAKATCPNYTDATCQY
-544 LTKCPTRKNVGKKTI
+544 
-559 KYEVSKKGYTT
+559 
-570 FTGQANVTITP
+570 
-581 ATLKVI
+581 TLKVI
-587 TPSKSKTYDGT
+587 PKAVTVTANNASKVYGQNDPELTAKVTGNFNNDKIVYTLSRDTGENVGEYAIKVTGEANQGNYTVTYKPGTFTITASKALTLTANDLKKEYNGEALNGEVKASLTEGTTIKYSVNGTDWTTEVPSITDVDKLIVKAKAENPNYETVYANYTMEVTPKTVTVTANNSGKTYGAKDPTLTATVSGTLNNDTVVYSLSRKSGENVGTYKITAKAKAKQGNYVVTCNPGTFTISKSNDFNLTANLNADNRSKEYDGNALVGGAT
-598 ALTAEGSIEGFV
+598 ASVMEGTTISYSLDGGTTWTTEVPSIKDVGTLNVVAKAENANYETKEVEYTLEVTPKAVTVTANNASKVYGQNDPELTAKVTGNFNNDKIVYTLSRDT
-610 NGETATFTT
+610 GE
-619 TGSQTNVGSS
+619 NVGKYAIKVTGEANQGNYSVS
-629 DNTYLLKF
+629 YKPGKFTISASNAMTLDSTLKG
-637 DGTAKESNYVI
+637 DS
-648 SEKEIGKLTVTES
+648 LTR
-661 TEEITVTTTGGEFT
+661 T
-675 YNGQAHGATVSV
+675 YNGDALSSTAECNVEGAKIEYSTNN
-687 SKLPKGYTVE
+687 KDWL
-697 TATSSATAT
+697 T
-706 DVTEAPVNATCDT
+706 DVP
-719 LVIKNASGEDVTSKL
+719 
-734 NVKKVD
+734 
-740 GSITITPATLKVT
+740 SITDVGQLKV
-753 TPSKSKT
+753 
-760 YDGEALTAEGS
+760 YAR
-771 IEGFV
+771 
-776 NGETATFTTT
+776 ATHP
-786 GSQTGVGDSTNTYSI
+786 
-801 DWNGTAKQSNYTVSE
+801 NY
-816 HLGTLS
+816 
-822 VSEYAEKIT
+822 
-831 VTTTGGEFTYNG
+831 
-843 QAHGA
+843 
-848 TVSVSKLPKGYT
+848 
-860 VETAT
+860 
-865 SSATATDVTETPV
+865 V
-878 TATCDTL
+878 TATC
-885 VIRNAAGEDVTSKL
+885 E
-899 NVKKVDGSITITPA
+899 
-913 TLKVT
+913 
-918 TPSKSKTYDGEA
+918 
-930 LTAEG
+930 
-935 SIEGFVNGETAT
+935 
-947 FTTTGSQTKV
+947 
-957 GSSENTYEITW
+957 
-968 NGTAKKSNYT
+968 
-978 VSAAKGQLT
+978 
-987 VTESAEQ
+987 
-994 IVVTTTGGEFTYNG
+994 
-1008 QARGATV
+1008 
-1015 TVSELPKGYTLEKA
+1015 YTLE
-1029 ESSASVTDVTKESV
+1029 V
-1043 AATCDT
+1043 
-1049 LVIKNASGEDVTSKL
+1049 
-1064 NVKKVD
+1064 
-1070 GSITITPAT
+1070 TPA
-1079 LKVTTPSKNKTY
+1079 V
-1091 DGEALTAEGSIEG
+1091 
-1104 FVNGET
+1104 
-1110 ATFTTTGSQTKVGS
+1110 
-1124 SENTYE
+1124 
-1130 ITWNGTA
+1130 
-1137 KKSNYTVSAAK
+1137 
-1148 GQLTV
+1148 
-1153 TESAE
+1153 
-1158 QIVVTT
+1158 
-1164 TGGEFT
+1164 
-1170 YNGQARGATVTVS
+1170 
-1183 ELPKGYT
+1183 
-1190 LEKAESSASVTDVT
+1190 
-1204 KESVAAT
+1204 
-1211 CDTLVIRNAAGV
+1211 
-1223 DVTSML
+1223 
-1229 NVKKVD
+1229 
-1235 GTIVVKPA
+1235 
-1243 TLTVTTPDASKPYDG
+1243 
-1258 KALKAAGSITGFVN
+1258 
-1272 GETATFTT
+1272 
-1280 TGSQTK
+1280 
-1286 AGSSEN
+1286 
-1292 TYEIKW
+1292 
-1298 DGTAKK
+1298 
-1304 SNYTVSATKGQL
+1304 
-1316 TVNPK
+1316 
-1321 TVTVKADNKTKVYGT
+1321 VTVKADNKTKVYGT
-1336 KDPELTATVTGT
+1336 TDPELTATVTG
-1348 IGDDKI
+1348 IIDDDKI
-1354 SYTLSRVKGEN
+1354 SYTLSRANGESV
-1365 IGNHAIN
+1365 GDHAIN

-1382 KVEYALGTLTI
+1382 KVEYAPGTLTI

-1401 PENPDSYKGVTVNA
+1401 SENPDSYKGVTVNS
-1415 PKDKEYNGKDQT
+1415 PNDKEYNGKDQT
-1427 WVPEVKD
+1427 WVPEVKN
-1434 ADGKALSSSDYKV
+1434 ADGKALSGSDYKA
-1447 SYDKEDR
+1447 SYDKDDR

-1480 VTPRSI
+1480 ITPRSI
-1486 KLTSADGSKVYDGT
+1486 KLTSADGSKAYDGT

-1505 NVTMTGEFVD
+1505 NVTVTGEFVD

-1531 KSVKNTIAYTT
+1531 KSVKNTIAYST

-1561 LTITRQSIVPNPEN
+1561 LTIIPQSIVPDPEN

-1581 VTVNTPKD
+1581 VKVNAPKD

-1597 KWSPVVTTKSGEK
+1597 KWSPVVTTKSDET
-1610 LEAGKDYKVS
+1610 LEAGKDYEVAYS
-1620 YDKDDFKNVGTI
+1620 TEDFTNVTGTI
-1632 KVTITGAG
+1632 TVAITGIG
-1640 NYTGTVTRT
+1640 NYTGKVTRT
-1649 YKVTPKEYTV
+1649 YEITPKAYTV

-1679 EGIVSGETVEFT
+1679 EGIVSGEEVIIT

-1703 NTYTLEWKSAVETNY
+1703 NTYTLEWKSAAETNY
-1718 TLAKESIGELT
+1718 TLAKESIGDLT

-1770 TSKELVA
+1770 TGKELVA

-1826 VSKVYDGSALTD
+1826 VSKVYDGSALTN
-1838 TTIDVSGD
+1838 TAITVSGD

-1868 ANSFEYKLNENTL
+1868 ANAFEYKLNENTL
-1881 ASNYNITKVVGTLTI
+1881 ASNYDITKVVGTLTI
-1896 TAAPTPVTP
+1896 TAASTPVT
-1905 SNPTTPTTPTNPGT
+1905 STTPTNPGT
-1919 TNTSRITGTTT
+1919 TNISRTTGTTT

-1984 ICAIVTALFGLL
+1984 ICAIVTTLFGLL

-2047 ITEDMSLPWTWTDQ
+2047 ITEDMSLPWTWTDR

>member
-46 TKVDESKNEPETPQE
+46 TKVDESKNESETPQE

-72 DVNQEN
+72 DVNQEK

-128 NTNHEEYVLDY
+128 NTNHEEYVLDH

-147 NKITKDQAS
+147 NKITKDQMT
-156 ENGLCVAS
+156 ENGLSVAS

-307 IADGANAGNNSY
+307 IANGANAGNNSY

-372 SKLKQPA
+372 SRLKQPA
-379 SEDVPN
+379 SKDVPI
-385 VKTDNEG
+385 VKTDSEG

-399 WYIDQACTVKA
+399 WYKDQARTVKA

-448 KYNDVVDTSQTP
+448 KYNDVVDISETP
-460 TKEGYIFDGWYYGD
+460 TKEGYIFDGWYYGN

-494 TLKAKWETELSATS
+494 TLKAKWETDLSATS
-508 EDVSKTYDGNGY
+508 EDVFKTYDGNGY
-520 GIEVKPNKT
+520 GIKVKPNKT

-544 LTKCPTRKNVGKKTI
+544 LIKCPTQKNVGSKTV

-581 ATLKVI
+581 ATLTVT
-587 TPSKSKTYDGT
+587 TPSKSKVYDGEALT
-598 ALTAEGSIEGFV
+598 AEGKIEGFVNNETATFTTTGSQTNVGSSDNTYLLKFDGTAKESNYVISEKEIGKLTVTESAEEITVTTTGGEFTYNGQAHGATVFVSKLPKGYTVETAISSATATDVTETPVTATCDTLVIKNASGEDVTSKLNVKKVDGSITITPATLTVTTPSKNKTFDGEALTAEGSIEGFV
-610 NGETATFTT
+610 NNETATFTT

-706 DVTEAPVNATCDT
+706 DVTE
-719 LVIKNASGEDVTSKL
+719 
-734 NVKKVD
+734 
-740 GSITITPATLKVT
+740 
-753 TPSKSKT
+753 
-760 YDGEALTAEGS
+760 
-771 IEGFV
+771 
-776 NGETATFTTT
+776 
-786 GSQTGVGDSTNTYSI
+786 
-801 DWNGTAKQSNYTVSE
+801 
-816 HLGTLS
+816 
-822 VSEYAEKIT
+822 
-831 VTTTGGEFTYNG
+831 
-843 QAHGA
+843 
-848 TVSVSKLPKGYT
+848 
-860 VETAT
+860 
-865 SSATATDVTETPV
+865 TPV

-913 TLKVT
+913 TLTVT
-918 TPSKSKTYDGEA
+918 TPSKSKTYDGTALTAEGSIEGFVNNETATFTTTGTQTKVGSSENTYEITWNGTAKKSNYTVSATKGQLTVTESAEQIVVTTTGGEFTYDGQAHSATVTVSELPKGYTLEKAGSSASVTDVTKESVTATCDTLVIRNAAGEDVTSKLNVKKVDGTIVVKPATLKVITPSKSKVYDGEA

-978 VSAAKGQLT
+978 VSATKGQLT

-994 IVVTTTGGEFTYNG
+994 IVVTTTGGKFTYDG
-1008 QARGATV
+1008 QPHGATV
-1015 TVSELPKGYTLEKA
+1015 TVSELPTGYTLEKA
-1029 ESSASVTDVTKESV
+1029 ESSASVTDVTK
-1043 AATCDT
+1043 
-1049 LVIKNASGEDVTSKL
+1049 K
-1064 NVKKVD
+1064 
-1070 GSITITPAT
+1070 
-1079 LKVTTPSKNKTY
+1079 
-1091 DGEALTAEGSIEG
+1091 
-1104 FVNGET
+1104 
-1110 ATFTTTGSQTKVGS
+1110 
-1124 SENTYE
+1124 
-1130 ITWNGTA
+1130 
-1137 KKSNYTVSAAK
+1137 
-1148 GQLTV
+1148 
-1153 TESAE
+1153 
-1158 QIVVTT
+1158 
-1164 TGGEFT
+1164 
-1170 YNGQARGATVTVS
+1170 
-1183 ELPKGYT
+1183 
-1190 LEKAESSASVTDVT
+1190 SVT
-1204 KESVAAT
+1204 AT
-1211 CDTLVIRNAAGV
+1211 CDTLVIRNAAGE
-1223 DVTSML
+1223 DVTSKL

-1298 DGTAKK
+1298 DGTAKE

-1336 KDPELTATVTGT
+1336 TDPELTATVTGI

-1354 SYTLSRVKGEN
+1354 SYTLSRDKGEN
-1365 IGNHAIN
+1365 IGDHVIN
-1372 VTGDMTQGNY
+1372 VTGNVTQGNY
-1382 KVEYALGTLTI
+1382 KVEYAPGTLTI

-1401 PENPDSYKGVTVNA
+1401 PENPDSYKGVTVNS
-1415 PKDKEYNGKDQT
+1415 PNDKEYNGKDQT

-1454 KNVTGTITVTITGT
+1454 KNVAGTITVTITGT

-1480 VTPRSI
+1480 ITPRSI

-1505 NVTMTGEFVD
+1505 NVTVTGEFVD
-1515 DEVTNIK
+1515 GEVTNVK

-1531 KSVKNTIAYTT
+1531 KSVKNTIAYST

-1561 LTITRQSIVPNPEN
+1561 LTIIPQSIVPDPEN

-1597 KWSPVVTTKSGEK
+1597 KWIPTVTNKNDKK
-1610 LEAGKDYKVS
+1610 LEAGKDYEVAYS
-1620 YDKDDFKNVGTI
+1620 TEDFTNVTGTI
-1632 KVTITGAG
+1632 TVTISGIG
-1640 NYTGTVTRT
+1640 NYTGTVTRS

-1659 TTESATKTYSGTALT
+1659 TTDSATKTYSGTALT

-1679 EGIVSGETVEFT
+1679 EGIVSGEEVIIT

-1703 NTYTLEWKSAVETNY
+1703 NTYTLEWKSAFETNY
-1718 TLAKESIGELT
+1718 TLAKESIGDLT

-1868 ANSFEYKLNENTL
+1868 ANAFEYKLNENTL
-1881 ASNYNITKVVGTLTI
+1881 ASNYDITKVVGTLTI
-1896 TAAPTPVTP
+1896 TAAPTSVTP
-1905 SNPTTPTTPTNPGT
+1905 SNPTTPTNPGT
-1919 TNTSRITGTTT
+1919 TNTSRITGITT
-1930 TQTRTPSTPTTTP
+1930 TQTTPTTTP

-1984 ICAIVTALFGLL
+1984 ICAVVTALFGLL

-2025 KRGLFTRVLAVLIT
+2025 KRGLFTRVLAVLIA